1 MILRKLELIDFRSH
15 KQLLLEF
22 IPGPNLLIGS
32 NGAGKT
38 NIIEAIGYL
47 ASLKSHRVS
56 QDSLLI
62 NKDSECAYIRG
73 LVEIDNREVLLE
85 LEINKGKSNRVRV
98 NKAAQPKERDILGY
112 VQRVL
117 FAPEDL
123 ELVKGDP
130 ATRRDYLDT
139 LLVAKSPR
147 LAGVISDYDRALKQR
162 NSLLKSAHTRN
173 FDEETLN
180 VWDEKL
186 VERGSELVFE
196 RLQLINEL
204 ATPFSSE
211 YKSVAPNGEVEMK
224 YRSSLVENLILD
236 PSTTKDSLVTSM
248 FSVLK
253 KERKREIE
261 RGISLVGPHR
271 DELLLLLDN
280 ELAKGYASHGE
291 SWSIARALK
300 LAAYD
305 LLEAVD
311 PILILDDVF
320 AELDGKRRDAL
331 TTQLLHKGGTRQLF
345 ITAAVVEDVPME
357 FRSHIIQVGESNS
370 S

>member
-22 IPGPNLLIGS
+22 APGANLLIGS

-56 QDSLLI
+56 QDSMLI
-62 NKDSECAYIRG
+62 NKESACSYVRG
-73 LVEIDNREVLLE
+73 LVERDGREILLE
-85 LEINKGKSNRVRV
+85 LEINNGKSNRARI
-98 NKAAQPKERDILGY
+98 NQAAQPKERDLLGY
-112 VQRVL
+112 LQRIL

-130 ATRRDYLDT
+130 STRRDYLDT

-162 NSLLKSAHTRN
+162 NSLLKTAQSRN
-173 FDEETLN
+173 FDENTLD

-186 VERGSELVFE
+186 VERGSELVYE
-196 RLQLINEL
+196 RLQLVNDLTAPFVTEYAAVAPEGIVSLKYRTSLLENEIADLSTTHEEL
-204 ATPFSSE
+204 AIAMMA
-211 YKSVAPNGEVEMK
+211 V
-224 YRSSLVENLILD
+224 I
-236 PSTTKDSLVTSM
+236 
-248 FSVLK
+248 K

-271 DELLLLLDN
+271 DELVLLLDS
-280 ELAKGYASHGE
+280 EVAKGFASHGE
-291 SWSIARALK
+291 SWSIALALK

-305 LLEAVD
+305 LLEAD
-311 PILILDDVF
+311 EPILILDDVF

-331 TTQLLHKGGTRQLF
+331 TAQLLHKGRTRQLF
-345 ITAAVVEDVPME
+345 ITAAVVEDVPEE
-357 FRSHIIQVGESNS
+357 FRSNVIQVGESND
-370 S
+370 

>member
-15 KQLLLEF
+15 KQLLLDF
-22 IPGPNLLIGS
+22 VPGPNLLIGS

-47 ASLKSHRVS
+47 ASLKSHRVA
-56 QDSLLI
+56 QDSQLI
-62 NKDSECAYIRG
+62 NKESECAYIRG
-73 LVEIDNREVLLE
+73 LVERDNREVLLE
-85 LEINKGKSNRVRV
+85 LEINNGKSNRARI
-98 NKAAQPKERDILGY
+98 NQAAQPKERDILGY

-130 ATRRDYLDT
+130 STRRDYLDT

-162 NSLLKSAHTRN
+162 NSLLKSAQTRN
-173 FDEETLN
+173 FDEETLD

-204 ATPFSSE
+204 VAPFSSE
-211 YKSVAPNGEVEMK
+211 YSSVAPRGEVEMH
-224 YRSSLVENLILD
+224 YRSSLTENEILD
-236 PSTTKDSLVTSM
+236 RATSRESLVESM
-248 FSVLK
+248 FTVIR

-291 SWSIARALK
+291 SWSIALALK

-305 LLEAVD
+305 LLEAEE

-320 AELDGKRRDAL
+320 AELDGKRREAL
-331 TTQLLHKGGTRQLF
+331 TTQLLHKSRTRQLF
-345 ITAAVVEDVPME
+345 ITAAVVEDVPTE
-357 FRSHIIQVGESNS
+357 FQSHIIQVGERSA
-370 S
+370 

>member
-62 NKDSECAYIRG
+62 NKGSECAYIRG
-73 LVEIDNREVLLE
+73 LVERDDREVLLE
-85 LEINKGKSNRVRV
+85 LEINNGKSNRVRV
-98 NKAAQPKERDILGY
+98 NQAAQPKERDILGY

-147 LAGVISDYDRALKQR
+147 LAGVISDYDRTLKQR

-186 VERGSELVFE
+186 VEKGSELVFE

-211 YKSVAPNGEVEMK
+211 YKSVAPHGEVEMK
-224 YRSSLVENLILD
+224 YRSSLVENEILST
-236 PSTTKDSLVTSM
+236 STTKDSLIDSM
-248 FSVLK
+248 CAALK
-253 KERKREIE
+253 KEHKREIE
-261 RGISLVGPHR
+261 RGITLVGPHR

-291 SWSIARALK
+291 SWSIALALK

-305 LLEAVD
+305 LLEAD
-311 PILILDDVF
+311 NPILILDDVF

-331 TTQLLHKGGTRQLF
+331 TTQLLHKSDVRQLF

-357 FRSHIIQVGESNS
+357 FRSHIIQVGENNG
-370 S
+370 

>member
-1 MILRKLELIDFRSH
+1 MILRKLELINFRSH
-15 KQLLLEF
+15 KNLLLDF
-22 IPGPNLLIGS
+22 VPGANLLIGS

-47 ASLKSHRVS
+47 ASLKSHRVA
-56 QDSLLI
+56 QDALLI
-62 NKDSECAYIRG
+62 NKSSERAYIRG
-73 LVEIDNREVLLE
+73 LIERDNREILIE
-85 LEINKGKSNRVRV
+85 LEINNGKSNRARI
-98 NKAAQPKERDILGY
+98 NQATQPKERDILGY
-112 VQRVL
+112 IQRIL

-130 ATRRDYLDT
+130 STRRDYLDT
-139 LLVAKSPR
+139 LLVAKTPR
-147 LAGVISDYDRALKQR
+147 LAGIISDYDRALKQR
-162 NSLLKSAHTRN
+162 NSLLKTAQSRN
-173 FDEETLN
+173 FDESTLD

-186 VERGSELVFE
+186 IERGCELISE

-204 ATPFSSE
+204 AAPFTNE
-211 YKSVAPNGEVEMK
+211 YRAVAPEGEVLMK
-224 YRSSLVENLILD
+224 YRSSLIENDILD
-236 PSTTKDSLVTSM
+236 PLSTKEDLLDSMASAI
-248 FSVLK
+248 K

-271 DELLLLLDN
+271 DELLLLLDG

-291 SWSIARALK
+291 SWSVALALK

-305 LLEAVD
+305 LLEKD
-311 PILILDDVF
+311 EPILILDDVF

-331 TTQLLHKGGTRQLF
+331 THQLLHKGRTRQLF

-357 FRSHIIQVGESNS
+357 FRSHVIEVGEPHVR
-370 S
+370 